1 MTAVPKS
8 RVKTAVYTTVH
19 PASAPYLA
27 AFFGSVAAQ
36 TDRDFDLWVGL
47 DGLSEA
53 VLGAALGPL
62 EAHVIHAEP
71 GDTPASL
78 RGRVWERLVTRYD
91 ALVMVDSD
99 DLLYPER
106 VACAKRG
113 LETCDVYGCALE
125 LIAEDGTPLGLT
137 LTAPGAN
144 RDTDPGTDLAE
155 LLPRANVFGLS
166 NTAYRAQVLA
176 ETLPLPPEVA
186 VVDWLVATRAS
197 LAGARLAFDGV
208 PRMAYRQYADNTARV
223 LPPFSPEGIMTA
235 TRHVQEHFRHL
246 LAAPVGPGAAPFERR
261 AAAVQRFAERV
272 QADVLENDPKD
283 DLLTTYTRDLNRRKQ
298 PVYLWWEGV
307 AHEEL
312 SDLWNP

>member
-1 MTAVPKS
+1 M
-8 RVKTAVYTTVH
+8 KTAVYTTVH
-19 PASAPYLA
+19 PASAPYLE

-36 TDRDFDLWVGL
+36 TDRDFDLWIGL
-47 DGLSEA
+47 DGLSER

-62 EAHVIHAEP
+62 EARVVHAEP

-78 RGRVWERLVTRYD
+78 RGRVWERLVTLYD

-106 VACAKRG
+106 VASAKRG
-113 LETCDVYGCALE
+113 LATCDVYGCALE

-137 LTAPGAN
+137 LAAPGAGS
-144 RDTDPGTDLAE
+144 DTDPAG

-166 NTAYRAQVLA
+166 NTAYRAAALA
-176 ETLPLPPEVA
+176 GALPLPREVA

-197 LAGARLAFDGV
+197 LAGARLSFDGT
-208 PRMAYRQYADNTARV
+208 PRMAYRQYPDNTARV
-223 LPPFSPEGIMTA
+223 LPPFTPEGILTA
-235 TRHVQEHFRHL
+235 TRYVQKHFQHV
-246 LAAPVGPGAAPFERR
+246 LAAPVGPGAEPFERR

-272 QADVLENDPKD
+272 EG
-283 DLLTTYTRDLNRRKQ
+283 DLLTVYTRDLNRRKQ
-298 PVYLWWEGV
+298 AVYLWWEGV

-312 SDLWNP
+312 SYLWNT